1 MRAYRH
7 ALWAIL
13 LSTSVWLFACEDPA
27 GACCDCLIE
36 AACWDHQIC
45 PDDPMGSCLYIR
57 GDGDVPGYAGGDE
70 WQVCYATGVDCE
82 AVNCSSECSDI

>member
-1 MRAYRH
+1 MLTHRH
-7 ALWAIL
+7 VLIFTLLVTSLAL
-13 LSTSVWLFACEDPA
+13 TACEDPA

-36 AACWDHQIC
+36 ASCWNHQSC

-57 GDGDVPGYAGGDE
+57 GDGDVPAYAGGDE

-82 AVNCSSECSDI
+82 AANCNSECSDI